1 MFEQSFVSNGKARR
15 SWTVLVAFAG
25 QVVVIG
31 LLLAIPMFFIE
42 SLPMTQFSSVLLAPP
57 PPPPPPPP
65 APPAQAR
72 VARATQMTPR
82 KFDMRRLIAPKTI
95 PKEVATVKD
104 CKSCRHRLP
113 MEWLVACRAES
124 SVALSVES
132 QAPHPHHLR
141 RPRPIL
147 PNPRRRRAYGLV
159 ET

>member
-1 MFEQSFVSNGKARR
+1 MVRR
-15 SWTVLVAFAG
+15 AGRGLVAFG
-25 QVVVIG
+25 SQVVVIC

-104 CKSCRHRLP
+104 LQELP
-113 MEWLVACRAES
+113 PPSADGVVGGVPGGIIGGIPSAAPPPPPPP
-124 SVALSVES
+124 
-132 QAPHPHHLR
+132 QAHSPKPTPPSR
-141 RPRPIL
+141 
-147 PNPRRRRAYGLV
+147 YGLV